1 MAWARIQGRRGRT
14 ILPTDIFLFAS
25 LTLGVAMGPSAATNN
40 RISGVVFTIVWIT
53 AAMTRLTEFRRGER
67 PALQLNCLKPRTAAI
82 LVVGSG
88 PWLLLGLLQSA
99 YPSSIVWKPIEV
111 PPLLGALGIA
121 LTIAVIVEPFLHRL
135 RMPALAEQAGG
146 FPGSTAHEY
155 RFSSSMIIRSGAILL
170 LSGSPK
176 FALMCALWLGVTLWP
191 FATLVGE
198 PAPAGCKQ

>member
-14 ILPTDIFLFAS
+14 ILPTDIFLFAF
-25 LTLGVAMGPSAATNN
+25 LALGVAVGSSAATNN

-67 PALQLNCLKPRTAAI
+67 PALQLNCLNPRTAAI

-121 LTIAVIVEPFLHRL
+121 LTIAVIVEPFLHSL
-135 RMPALAEQAGG
+135 RMSALAGQADR
-146 FPGSTAHEY
+146 FAGSTHEY

-198 PAPAGCKQ
+198 PAPADCRQ